1 MICPKCAREIP
12 DDAMICCYCGRHI
25 IIQRGSGKKRG
36 NGEGNAYKRGNTW
49 TVRVSQPSTTDENG
63 KLHRHRPTKGG
74 FKTKGEA
81 LAYAETLKNGPLSV
95 PDVSMEK
102 VFTEWSK
109 GYSARVG
116 ASTMAGY
123 KAAMKHYSEISSRA
137 IKTIRPAELQ
147 AQINDCKK
155 GKRTKQLMKVVA
167 GLIWK
172 FAMDNDMV
180 ERDITRNL
188 YTGNDPTETRAPFT
202 DLELK
207 RIRNAV
213 GTEPYAE
220 YVLALCYTGFRPGE
234 LLELK
239 KSAYNKKGK
248 YLIGGGKTEAGTD
261 RIVTIPPAIADI
273 ITQRAEADGEM
284 LFPNLSTGKQM
295 THEYFRKYCFDPLM
309 AKLGITGKVPYSCR
323 HTYSNLLKNAPGDT
337 GDKARL
343 MGHADY
349 TFTQEKYQSSTVK
362 DLKKITN
369 RLK

>member
-1 MICPKCAREIP
+1 MICPRCRKAVP
-12 DDAMICCYCGRHI
+12 DDALICCYCGRHI
-25 IIQRGSGKKRG
+25 VIKRSAGKKRG
-36 NGEGNAYKRGNTW
+36 NGEGNAYKRGDTW
-49 TVRVSQPSTTDENG
+49 TVRVSLPSTTDNDG

-74 FKTKGEA
+74 FKTKSAA
-81 LAYAETLKNGPLSV
+81 LAYAETLKNGPLSA
-95 PDVSMEK
+95 PDISMEK
-102 VFTEWSK
+102 VFTEWSE
-109 GYSARVG
+109 GYSGRVT
-116 ASTMAGY
+116 ASTMAGD
-123 KAAMKHYSEISSRA
+123 KAAMKHYSEISGRA

-147 AQINDCKK
+147 AQINDCKQ

-180 ERDITRNL
+180 DRDITRNL

-213 GTEPYAE
+213 GAEPYAE

-234 LLELK
+234 LLALK
-239 KSAYNKKGK
+239 KEAYNQKGR
-248 YLIGGGKTEAGTD
+248 YLVGGGKTEAGTD
-261 RIVTIPPAIADI
+261 RIVTIPPAISDI
-273 ITQRAEADGEM
+273 IEARAKAKSDY
-284 LFPNLSTGKQM
+284 LFPNLKTGEQM

-309 AKLGITGKVPYSCR
+309 NRLGISDRVPYSCR
-323 HTYSNLLKNAPGDT
+323 HTYSNLIKNAPGDT

-343 MGHADY
+343 MGHTDY
-349 TFTQEKYQSSTVK
+349 TFTQERYQSSSLK

-369 RLK
+369 KLK

>member
-1 MICPKCAREIP
+1 MICPRCSKTIP
-12 DDAMICCYCGRHI
+12 DDAQICCYCGRHI
-25 IIQRGSGKKRG
+25 VIKRTAGKKRG
-36 NGEGNAYKRGNTW
+36 NGEGNAYKRGDTW
-49 TVRVSQPSTTDENG
+49 TVRVSLQSTTDEEG

-74 FKTKGEA
+74 FKTKSAA

-95 PDVSMEK
+95 PDISMEK
-102 VFTEWSK
+102 VFTEWSE
-109 GYSARVG
+109 GYSGRVV

-123 KAAMKHYSEISSRA
+123 KAAMKHFSEISGRA

-147 AQINDCKK
+147 AQINDCQQ

-172 FAMDNDMV
+172 FALDNDMV

-213 GTEPYAE
+213 GTEPYAD

-234 LLELK
+234 LLALK
-239 KSAYNKKGK
+239 KEAYNQKGR
-248 YLIGGGKTEAGTD
+248 YLVGGGKTEAGTD
-261 RIVTIPPAIADI
+261 RIVTIPPAISDI
-273 ITQRAEADGEM
+273 IEARARASSDY
-284 LFPNLSTGKQM
+284 LFPNLKTGGQM
-295 THEYFRKYCFDPLM
+295 SHEYFRKYCFDPLM
-309 AKLGITGKVPYSCR
+309 DRLGISGRVPYSCR
-323 HTYSNLLKNAPGDT
+323 HTFSNLIKNAPGDT

-343 MGHADY
+343 MGHTDY
-349 TFTQEKYQSSTVK
+349 TFTQERYQSSSLK
-362 DLKKITN
+362 DLKKITDK
-369 RLK
+369 LK